1 MHVLRPCRRHDFA
14 TLKVYTREG
23 VDEEEFNIYQTLRRG
38 NSSHP
43 GFPHVRTALDLFNI
57 SRPGGDH
64 KCLVQKPMWD
74 SFRDLLNRN
83 PSHRFTEEL
92 LKAGLAQI
100 FLGLSYLHNECKL
113 VHTGKLIED
122 EIVTQSDPMQI
133 SKPTTF

>member
-1 MHVLRPCRRHDFA
+1 MHALRLRRRHDFA
-14 TLKVYTREG
+14 TLKVYARGG
-23 VDEEEFNIYQTLRRG
+23 VTEEEFHVYQILGRG

-43 GFPHVRTALDLFNI
+43 GFPHVRTATDIFNI

-74 SFRDLLNRN
+74 SFKDLLNRN

-100 FLGLSYLHNECKL
+100 FLGLTYLHDECEL
-113 VHTGKLIED
+113 VHTGKLIKNEA
-122 EIVTQSDPMQI
+122 VTYLN
-133 SKPTTF
+133 KGRY